1 MWTSEGAFVAVLVVT
16 VVFVVMVAIVV
27 TVAVVAIVVVVVVV
41 VVAEVV
47 IVVDAT
53 LWTSW
58 RMLWLLVVNIRSI
71 TRYIHLI
78 ILVTDNI
85 SLGQLCKFLIL
96 HSL

>member
-1 MWTSEGAFVAVLVVT
+1 
-16 VVFVVMVAIVV
+16 MVAIVV
-27 TVAVVAIVVVVVVV
+27 AAIVVVVVIA

-47 IVVDAT
+47 IVGDAT

-58 RMLWLLVVNIRSI
+58 RMLWLFVVNIRSR

-85 SLGQLCKFLIL
+85 SL
-96 HSL
+96 

>member
-1 MWTSEGAFVAVLVVT
+1 M
-16 VVFVVMVAIVV
+16 VFVVMVAD
-27 TVAVVAIVVVVVVV
+27 VVAIVVAVA

-47 IVVDAT
+47 ILVDAT

-85 SLGQLCKFLIL
+85 SLGQLCKLLIL

>member
-1 MWTSEGAFVAVLVVT
+1 MFVV
-16 VVFVVMVAIVV
+16 VVFVVMVAD
-27 TVAVVAIVVVVVVV
+27 VVAIVVAVA

-47 IVVDAT
+47 ILVDAT

-85 SLGQLCKFLIL
+85 SL
-96 HSL
+96 SL